1 MSVSDRATR
10 RRDLRALFEPESVAV
25 VGASDDPEKW
35 GNWLARGALRGA
47 SRRAVHLI
55 NRRGGEVMGRPVHR
69 SLTDLPEPPELAV
82 LAVPPAALAG
92 AVDDAIAAGC
102 RALVVITAGE
112 ADGDAGGPRDAAL
125 AQQARDAGVILLG
138 PNCLGV
144 FDAGAELELVS
155 NDLPRGS
162 LGLISQSGNL
172 ALEIGLLAGAAGL
185 GFSRFVSVGNQA
197 DLEAGELIGELA
209 AHDGTELIAIYVED
223 FRDGRSFA
231 RAAEAATRAG
241 KPVVLLTVEHT
252 EATARAVRSH
262 TGALA
267 SDSAAIDAACR
278 AAGMERVRSPREL
291 VDLAQGLVRAGVP
304 RGRRVAVLADGGGHG
319 GVAAAL
325 ASEAALAMPALSE
338 ALRRELR
345 AGLPPTAAVAN
356 PIDLAGGGEA
366 DIHSFERA
374 ARAVLGSGEVDAVLM
389 TGYFGGYSDYAET
402 LGRAEAGVAEAL
414 ADAADAT
421 GRPLVVQ
428 TMHPQTAAASALR
441 NRGVPVYRTIER
453 AVGVLARLAEAGER
467 EPRGVPGLPEAA
479 VAVAAPG
486 VPARQT
492 GSSQGEASRA
502 PASAYSGARAL
513 LGAGG
518 VPFVPAREVSS
529 PDEAAAAAAEL
540 GYPVVLKALGLL
552 HKSDLGGVAT
562 GIADEPSLRAA
573 VAGLHERLAPPA
585 LSVERMAPVG
595 DGVELLV
602 GARWDARFGPVA
614 LVGLGGVFTEVLSD
628 VAVALAPVD
637 EPTARELLL
646 SLRAAPLLQGAR
658 GRRAVDLDAAAA
670 AVAALS
676 RVAAA
681 HPEIAEIEVNP
692 LLALPQRVVALD
704 ARAVPRSQDGSQE
717 EANASP

>member
-1 MSVSDRATR
+1 
-10 RRDLRALFEPESVAV
+10 
-25 VGASDDPEKW
+25 
-35 GNWLARGALRGA
+35 
-47 SRRAVHLI
+47 
-55 NRRGGEVMGRPVHR
+55 
-69 SLTDLPEPPELAV
+69 
-82 LAVPPAALAG
+82 
-92 AVDDAIAAGC
+92 
-102 RALVVITAGE
+102 
-112 ADGDAGGPRDAAL
+112 
-125 AQQARDAGVILLG
+125 
-138 PNCLGV
+138 
-144 FDAGAELELVS
+144 VS

-197 DLEAGELIGELA
+197 DLQAGELIGELA
-209 AHDGTELIAIYVED
+209 AHEGTELIAIYVED

-231 RAAEAATRAG
+231 RAAEAAARAG
-241 KPVVLLTVEHT
+241 KPVVLLAVEHT

-278 AAGMERVRSPREL
+278 AAGMERVRSPQEL
-291 VDLAQGLVRAGVP
+291 MDLAQGLVRAGVP
-304 RGRRVAVLADGGGHG
+304 RGRRVVVLADGGGHG

-325 ASEAALAMPALSE
+325 ASEAGLTMPALSE
-338 ALRRELR
+338 GLSRELR

-366 DIHSFERA
+366 DIHSFERT

-402 LGRAEAGVAEAL
+402 LGRGEAAVAEAL

-441 NRGVPVYRTIER
+441 SRGVPVYRTIER

-479 VAVAAPG
+479 EPLSPHG
-486 VPARQT
+486 Y
-492 GSSQGEASRA
+492 SQ
-502 PASAYSGARAL
+502 ARAL
-513 LGAGG
+513 LAAGG
-518 VPFVPAREVSS
+518 VPFASAREVSS
-529 PDEAAAAAAEL
+529 SDEAAVTAAEL

-552 HKSDLGGVAT
+552 HKSDLGGVVT

-573 VAGLHERLAPPA
+573 FADLRERLAPPGF
-585 LSVERMAPVG
+585 SVEAMAPVG

-637 EPTARELLL
+637 DATARELLL

-658 GRRAVDLDAAAA
+658 GRREVDLDAAAS

-681 HPEIAEIEVNP
+681 HPEIAEVEVNP
-692 LLALPQRVVALD
+692 LLALPEGAVALD
-704 ARAVPRSQDGSQE
+704 ARVIPRSQIGSNE
-717 EANASP
+717 EAIASP